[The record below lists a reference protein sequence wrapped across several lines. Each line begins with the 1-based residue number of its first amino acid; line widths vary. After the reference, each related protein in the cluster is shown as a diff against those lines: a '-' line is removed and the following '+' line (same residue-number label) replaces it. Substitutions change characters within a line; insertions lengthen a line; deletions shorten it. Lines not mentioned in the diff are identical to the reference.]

1 VCLIVISS
9 SKVSG
14 ILGSVTQAI
23 NSHVSGGRSCRG
35 ERNERGQL
43 CYEIG
48 FGNKREMNQAMELRA
63 WLWHKGLCPC
73 DYADDKWTKLVQG
86 DDTPAMLAS
95 RPAARRRGSRMRV
108 GWMDDVLRSQGVP
121 VYAFL
126 DSCNPLGHTCRR
138 AAQLVSMQAQWQNRI
153 KFFFE
158 VGLVPA
164 CAHLLITRSE
174 DEPLRYWSLRALLQ
188 TLRYGHMYDQPLQS
202 VRFPGSLLTLTF
214 GSDFN
219 ESLQGVSFPA
229 LLQTLTLGEVFDQP
243 LKGVK
248 FPASLLTL
256 NLGREFDQPLL
267 GVNFPAALEI
277 LTFGDRFNQ
286 PLQGVKFPASL
297 HSLTFGVD
305 FNQPLQGV
313 DFPASLQT
321 LTMPD
326 EFNQAVHNLNILS
339 NELVNLAMSYLRIV
353 EV

>member
-9 SKVSG
+9 SKVSR
-14 ILGSVTQAI
+14 ILWSDTQTI
-23 NSHVSGGRSCRG
+23 NSHVSGSRSCRG
-35 ERNERGQL
+35 EQNERGQL

-48 FGNKREMNQAMELRA
+48 FGNQREMNQAMELRA
-63 WLWHKGLCPC
+63 WLWHNGLSPC
-73 DYADDKWTKLVQG
+73 DYADDEWKKLARG
-86 DDTPAMLAS
+86 DDTPSMLALS
-95 RPAARRRGSRMRV
+95 PAARRRCSRIRV

-202 VRFPGSLLTLTF
+202 VRFPGLLLTLTF